1 MTTLRNISAV
11 IIVSKL
17 NFDGVDEKF
26 SFTKIYLLVPIKYLY
41 DNIVKKPSLGGLY
54 EAIESDENVIISD
67 SKLRELIPPQ
77 VQLFSK

>member
-1 MTTLRNISAV
+1 MITL
-11 IIVSKL
+11 L
-17 NFDGVDEKF
+17 
-26 SFTKIYLLVPIKYLY
+26 
-41 DNIVKKPSLGGLY
+41 KKPSLGGLY